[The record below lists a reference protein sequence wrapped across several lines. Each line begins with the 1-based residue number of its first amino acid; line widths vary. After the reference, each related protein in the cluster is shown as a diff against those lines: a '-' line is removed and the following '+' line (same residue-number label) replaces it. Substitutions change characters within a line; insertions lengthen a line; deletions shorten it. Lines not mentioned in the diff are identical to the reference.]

1 MIDYLVKLPEEI
13 KLGEFELNMLIAGKL
28 FEEGRLSSG
37 QACKIVGISKRAFL
51 EILGKYDI
59 SVFGYNFNDLEED
72 LVNA

>member
-13 KLGEFELNMLIAGKL
+13 QLGEFELNMLIAGKL
-28 FEEGRLSSG
+28 FEKGRLSSG

-72 LVNA
+72 LANA